1 MMNIVHASIKV
12 RDLVKGYQDDVQTG
26 HISGYNGKLDIRP
39 AYQREFIYK
48 DKQRDA
54 VIETINKGFPLN
66 VIYWA
71 KKEDGTFEVLDGQ
84 QRTISICQYCNDEFS
99 LDYRYFH
106 NLTEDEKNVI
116 LDYELDVYQ
125 CEGSDKEKLDWFKI
139 INIAGEKL
147 TDQELRNA
155 VYAGTWLSDAKK
167 RFSARNCAAER
178 LAKDYMAGSCIRQDY
193 LETCLAWIASKEG
206 TSIEDYMAQHQH
218 DDNAGA
224 LWSYFSS
231 VIQWMKTVFPNYRK
245 EMKGVAWGLLY
256 NEFGTK
262 YPNVEQTETEVKRL
276 MMDEDVTSKKGIYE
290 YILSGREKVLSIRTF
305 TDNQKREAYER
316 QNHRCPYCEAEGV
329 NKQWS
334 IEEMQADHIKPWSEG
349 GRTIADNCQMLCS
362 RCNATKGRKY

>member
-71 KKEDGTFEVLDGQ
+71 KKEDGTFEILDGQ

-167 RFSARNCAAER
+167 GSL
-178 LAKDYMAGSCIRQDY
+178 LATAQQKDWQKIIWQVLVSG
-193 LETCLAWIASKEG
+193 
-206 TSIEDYMAQHQH
+206 
-218 DDNAGA
+218 
-224 LWSYFSS
+224 
-231 VIQWMKTVFPNYRK
+231 KTILKPVLL
-245 EMKGVAWGLLY
+245 GLLR
-256 NEFGTK
+256 K
-262 YPNVEQTETEVKRL
+262 KVPRL
-276 MMDEDVTSKKGIYE
+276 KIIWHSISMMIMQVLYGHIFH
-290 YILSGREKVLSIRTF
+290 LSFNG
-305 TDNQKREAYER
+305 
-316 QNHRCPYCEAEGV
+316 
-329 NKQWS
+329 
-334 IEEMQADHIKPWSEG
+334 
-349 GRTIADNCQMLCS
+349 
-362 RCNATKGRKY
+362 